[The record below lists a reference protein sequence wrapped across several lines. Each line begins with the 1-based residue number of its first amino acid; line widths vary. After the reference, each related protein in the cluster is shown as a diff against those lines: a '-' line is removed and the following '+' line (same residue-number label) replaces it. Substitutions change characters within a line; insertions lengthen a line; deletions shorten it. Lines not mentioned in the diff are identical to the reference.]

1 MKFFVESRFQQK
13 VIKINHSDHC
23 KSMNK
28 LHQLVKLIAI
38 LLTTLATEAN
48 SGPNQ
53 MDILGL
59 VPGVSDL
66 QQVKAASVNPNT
78 TSKESFRMEIGG
90 HVMPCAVSFLDEK
103 LSDLS
108 CFTGKGTGKYETYT
122 EASNTL
128 VHAELVLGF
137 TKKFGKPDS
146 VSNEAVR
153 TRAGVEYTNNKVVWI
168 DKQGNK
174 LMLISLF
181 GTVSEGVISFESLAS
196 IRKREAESAEQEK
209 KKKF

>member
-1 MKFFVESRFQQK
+1 MYHLTKLL
-13 VIKINHSDHC
+13 VIP
-23 KSMNK
+23 
-28 LHQLVKLIAI
+28 LA
-38 LLTTLATEAN
+38 TLATEAN

-66 QQVKAASVNPNT
+66 QQVKAASVDPNT
-78 TSKESFRMEIGG
+78 TSKESVRLEIGG
-90 HVMPCAVSFLDEK
+90 HVMPCAVSVLDGK
-103 LSDLS
+103 LSDLT

-128 VHAELVLGF
+128 VHAELTLGF

-153 TRAGVEYTNNKVVWI
+153 TRAG
-168 DKQGNK
+168 
-174 LMLISLF
+174 S
-181 GTVSEGVISFESLAS
+181 S
-196 IRKREAESAEQEK
+196 RP
-209 KKKF
+209 